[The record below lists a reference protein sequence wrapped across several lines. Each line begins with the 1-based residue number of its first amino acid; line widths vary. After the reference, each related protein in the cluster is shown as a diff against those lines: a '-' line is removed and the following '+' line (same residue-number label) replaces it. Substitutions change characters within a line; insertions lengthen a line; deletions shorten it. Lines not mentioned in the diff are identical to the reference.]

1 MISDEEEQQL
11 VRQFFGGKPGF
22 FVEVGA
28 NHPVVGSQSW
38 HLEQRGWQGILVEPQ
53 PDLATELAKV
63 RRAKV
68 FAVACSSSQKAGLR
82 LPFFV
87 AGALSSLERETMAP
101 GSEVQAVIEVD
112 VRTVDDVLIEA
123 GARPPIDFLSI
134 DVEGHEIEV
143 LRGLDVIRWR
153 PRLILLEDH
162 VGNLDK
168 HRFMKSLGYRL
179 VRRTG
184 LNGWY
189 VPTYSSVSAGWSD
202 SARILR
208 KYYLGLPFRVLRN
221 VSRRLR
227 QPFKDRRRARSLG

>member
-1 MISDEEEQQL
+1 LISNEEEQQL
-11 VRQFFGGKPGF
+11 VRQFFGGEPGF

-38 HLEQRGWQGILVEPQ
+38 HLEQHGWQGILIEPQ

-68 FAVACSSSQKAGLR
+68 FAVACSSSKKAGLR

-87 AGALSSLERETMAP
+87 AGGLSSLERETMAP
-101 GSEVQAVIEVD
+101 GSEVEAVIEVD
-112 VRTVDDVLIEA
+112 VRTVDDVLTEA
-123 GARPPIDFLSI
+123 GARQPIDFLSI

-143 LRGLDVIRWR
+143 LRGLDVMRWR

-189 VPTYSSVSAGWSD
+189 VPTYSSVSPGWSD
-202 SARILR
+202 NARILR

-221 VSRRLR
+221 ASRRLR